1 MRAQLAA
8 VLLVSLLLHPAL
20 FWASATNPL
29 IPHKKKVS
37 PARAPTA
44 PEHPEHQPIDM
55 KHVRN
60 QLEGLS
66 ESLYL
71 RDRRPA
77 SEGLGS
83 HPRERGRQER
93 PLSRPKDLPGSMV
106 RHSRKGLL
114 ETQDEQPQGSM
125 WSKLLNEV
133 FTRERVASDPE
144 SHSTSKRSWVAS
156 VVLQP

>member
-37 PARAPTA
+37 LARAPTA

-77 SEGLGS
+77 SEGAPPWQTLRLVARVSSGAAKFSVEWMGRASFLELPVSSVADRGS
-83 HPRERGRQER
+83 TQGLPTE
-93 PLSRPKDLPGSMV
+93 LSYCRY
-106 RHSRKGLL
+106 LL
-114 ETQDEQPQGSM
+114 LQGWDHTLANGADKS
-125 WSKLLNEV
+125 
-133 FTRERVASDPE
+133 AP
-144 SHSTSKRSWVAS
+144 
-156 VVLQP
+156 